1 VKNIIF
7 FFVFFSFL
15 FTITSLSS
23 ERRSGNEFIKIKS
36 ATFRVDEKS
45 PAYSTGK
52 VLNFNLYVEQIN
64 QNWENGAWVNDTRD
78 IDQWNPAM
86 TQVEVISQEWVNDK
100 WENKSKHVASVSI
113 NMSDSTMRF
122 LQVQLYAWAGN
133 AWIIQ
138 MQSAYVYDSNNY
150 LTQVNTQ
157 LSMGGN
163 FIPFQQTDFTNNS
176 AGLPLTEIHK
186 QLNFQTMQLED
197 YRKYVYTYHSTNQ
210 KYLETETNA
219 YFINSAWVDTGKT
232 TYTRNSMLN
241 ELTEIFQDIY
251 GGSTFVNAWMYEYTY
266 NSTGEHCTSQLG
278 KYWNSN
284 QSTWDYSSRWT
295 ATYDANWNMTL
306 ELGENFIGGNYSP
319 SWRTSYTYNSSGD
332 ETLSQTEFYH
342 VTEGWELASQSI
354 TYYSPSSVAPDL
366 SQPVQFTLN
375 QNYPNPFN
383 PSTVISY
390 SITSPSDVK
399 LTVYDVLGNQI
410 TELVNGFQSPG
421 THSINFNADGLSS
434 GVYFYKLQAGNLVS
448 VKQMMLIK

>member
-1 VKNIIF
+1 
-7 FFVFFSFL
+7 
-15 FTITSLSS
+15 
-23 ERRSGNEFIKIKS
+23 
-36 ATFRVDEKS
+36 
-45 PAYSTGK
+45 
-52 VLNFNLYVEQIN
+52 
-64 QNWENGAWVNDTRD
+64 
-78 IDQWNPAM
+78 
-86 TQVEVISQEWVNDK
+86 
-100 WENKSKHVASVSI
+100 
-113 NMSDSTMRF
+113 
-122 LQVQLYAWAGN
+122 
-133 AWIIQ
+133 
-138 MQSAYVYDSNNY
+138 
-150 LTQVNTQ
+150 
-157 LSMGGN
+157 
-163 FIPFQQTDFTNNS
+163 
-176 AGLPLTEIHK
+176 
-186 QLNFQTMQLED
+186 
-197 YRKYVYTYHSTNQ
+197 
-210 KYLETETNA
+210 
-219 YFINSAWVDTGKT
+219 
-232 TYTRNSMLN
+232 
-241 ELTEIFQDIY
+241 
-251 GGSTFVNAWMYEYTY
+251 
-266 NSTGEHCTSQLG
+266 
-278 KYWNSN
+278 
-284 QSTWDYSSRWT
+284 
-295 ATYDANWNMTL
+295 MTL